1 MFLVYLCAMHKKFL
15 KNLALL
21 LFLNL
26 LVKPFWILG
35 VDRQVQNV
43 VGTDEYGFYFSIF
56 NFSFLFFIFLDLG
69 ITNFNNRNIAQNNQ
83 LLSKHFA
90 GIASLKLLLGIV
102 YAVIIFL
109 VGIAI
114 GYRGR
119 QLYLLAWVGFN
130 QFLLSFILYLRSNI
144 SGLLM
149 FKTDSFLSV
158 LDRML
163 MIGIVSVLLWTGLFS
178 QKFTIEWFVYAQTLA
193 YGITLIVALTAV
205 IGKSGTLKLNW
216 NTAFFLMIIK
226 KSLPFALLVLIMSF
240 YNRIDSV
247 LIERL
252 LPGKL
257 GDEQSGV
264 YAQAYRLL
272 DAGQNFSY
280 LFAVLLLPLFSK
292 MIKEKIDVGGLVR
305 IAFSIIITGS
315 LLVAVSA
322 LFFGKEVM
330 QLMYVRHPD
339 ETVLHY
345 LGRIDQSQHIFK
357 LLMFSFVCVS
367 SNYIFG
373 TLLTA
378 NNNLKA
384 LNLIALTGLVTNLAF
399 NFILI
404 PEYHAV
410 GSAYASL
417 SAQTITAVLQMG
429 LAFYYFKLDFSGNWI
444 VRFFTAVALMF
455 AAGFGVTQFSTMGW
469 GANLLLTLALGLTAA
484 FLLRLLN
491 IKEFI
496 AILKSEKETAVTK
509 RG

>member
-1 MFLVYLCAMHKKFL
+1 MHKKFL

-56 NFSFLFFIFLDLG
+56 NFSFLFFIFLDFG

-90 GIASLKLLLGIV
+90 GIASLKLILGIL
-102 YAVIIFL
+102 YGIIIFL
-109 VGIAI
+109 IGIII
-114 GYRGR
+114 GYEGR
-119 QLYLLAWVGFN
+119 QLYLLGWVGFN

-158 LDRML
+158 LDRLL
-163 MIGIVSVLLWTGLFS
+163 MIGFVSILLWTGLFS
-178 QKFTIEWFVYAQTLA
+178 QQFTIEWFVYAQTLA
-193 YGITLIVALTAV
+193 YVITLFVALTAV
-205 IGKSGTLKLNW
+205 IRKSGKLKLNW

-247 LIERL
+247 LLERL

-280 LFAVLLLPLFSK
+280 LFAVLLLPLFSR
-292 MIKEKIDVGGLVR
+292 MIKEKIDVGRLVR

-330 QLMYVRHPD
+330 QLMYVQHPG
-339 ETVLHY
+339 ETVAHY
-345 LGRIDQSQHIFK
+345 LGRINQSQHIFK

-384 LNLIALTGLVTNLAF
+384 LNLIALAGLVTNLAF

-404 PEYHAV
+404 PKYHAV

-417 SAQTITAVLQMG
+417 GAQTMTALLQMG
-429 LAFYYFKLDFSGNWI
+429 LAFYYFRLDFSRSWI
-444 VRFFTAVALMF
+444 IRFFMAIILMF
-455 AAGFGVTQFSTMGW
+455 GAGVVVTQYSTLGW
-469 GANLLLTLALGLTAA
+469 SSNLIITFALGLTAA
-484 FLLRLLN
+484 FLLKLLN
-491 IKEFI
+491 IREFVS
-496 AILKSEKETAVTK
+496 ILKSDKEVVK
-509 RG
+509 G